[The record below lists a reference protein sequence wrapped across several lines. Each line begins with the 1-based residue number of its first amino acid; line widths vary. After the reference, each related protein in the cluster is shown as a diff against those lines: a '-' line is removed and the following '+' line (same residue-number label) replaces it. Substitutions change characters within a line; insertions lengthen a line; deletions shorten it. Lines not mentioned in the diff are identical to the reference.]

1 MVDVARQLL
10 DELMGRNRNLDPAV
24 KGKELNWED
33 EEFCTFF
40 MVKFCPH
47 DLFVNTRADL
57 GQCGKLHDEEAKRL
71 FEKAKPSRKKLQ
83 YEDDF
88 LRFCS
93 NMINEVDRKI
103 MKGKQ
108 RLLLMNSKLEGRPV
122 SKQQEQVNTMTEKIN
137 KLLREAEEAGI
148 RGDVEQAQSLMQMSD
163 QLKEEKDALVKQAE
177 SNGWSVTAEIAAAQE
192 KQMEVCEV
200 CGAFLI
206 VGDAQQRIDDHLTG
220 KQHLG
225 YSKLRQAVEEM
236 EAKRNS
242 PVKVDDRRRGDDEGR
257 RDRRDRRRDEPRSR
271 ERDDRFHRGGGGG
284 DDRRRRDYNNRDRDY
299 ERFGRHGG
307 GPRYGSAG
315 SSHEGR
321 DRERHHKRSDRHR
334 SRSRSH

>member
-10 DELMGRNRNLDPAV
+10 DELMGRNRNLDPSV
-24 KGKELNWED
+24 KNKELNWED

-71 FEKAKPSRKKLQ
+71 FDQAKPSRKKLQ

-122 SKQQEQVNTMTEKIN
+122 SKQQEQINTMTEKIN

-236 EAKRNS
+236 ETKRNS
-242 PVKVDDRRRGDDEGR
+242 PPKVEDRRRDDDR
-257 RDRRDRRRDEPRSR
+257 KDRRDRRRDEPRPR
-271 ERDDRFHRGGGGG
+271 ERDDRFHRGGE
-284 DDRRRRDYNNRDRDY
+284 DRRRDNRRDYRDRDY
-299 ERFGRHGG
+299 ERYGRRGG
-307 GPRYGSAG
+307 GG
-315 SSHEGR
+315 SSSGHEGR
-321 DRERHHKRSDRHR
+321 DRDRHHKRSERHR

>member
-1 MVDVARQLL
+1 
-10 DELMGRNRNLDPAV
+10 
-24 KGKELNWED
+24 
-33 EEFCTFF
+33 

-71 FEKAKPSRKKLQ
+71 FEQAKPTRKKLQ

-148 RGDVEQAQSLMQMSD
+148 RGDVDQAQSLMQMSD
-163 QLKEEKDALVKQAE
+163 QLKEEKDELVKQAE
-177 SNGWSVTAEIAAAQE
+177 TNGWSVTAEIAAAQE

-225 YSKLRQAVEEM
+225 
-236 EAKRNS
+236 
-242 PVKVDDRRRGDDEGR
+242 
-257 RDRRDRRRDEPRSR
+257 
-271 ERDDRFHRGGGGG
+271 
-284 DDRRRRDYNNRDRDY
+284 
-299 ERFGRHGG
+299 
-307 GPRYGSAG
+307 
-315 SSHEGR
+315 
-321 DRERHHKRSDRHR
+321 
-334 SRSRSH
+334 

>member
-10 DELMGRNRNLDPAV
+10 DELMGRNRNLDPSV
-24 KGKELNWED
+24 KGKALNWED

-71 FEKAKPSRKKLQ
+71 FEQSKPTRKKIQ

-148 RGDVEQAQSLMQMSD
+148 RGDVDQAQSLMQMSD
-163 QLKEEKDALVKQAE
+163 QLKEEKDELVKQAE
-177 SNGWSVTAEIAAAQE
+177 TNGWSVTAEIAAAQE

-236 EAKRNS
+236 EAKRHS
-242 PVKVDDRRRGDDEGR
+242 PVKVEERRRDDDRK
-257 RDRRDRRRDEPRSR
+257 DRRDRRRDEPRSR

-284 DDRRRRDYNNRDRDY
+284 GFGDDNRRRDNRRDHRDRDY
-299 ERFGRHGG
+299 ERYGRGRGGAHGSG
-307 GPRYGSAG
+307 G
-315 SSHEGR
+315 HEGR
-321 DRERHHKRSDRHR
+321 ERDRHHKRSERHR

>member
-10 DELMGRNRNLDPAV
+10 DELMGRNRNLDPTV

-93 NMINEVDRKI
+93 NMLNEVDRKI

-122 SKQQEQVNTMTEKIN
+122 SKQQEQINTMTEKIN

-163 QLKEEKDALVKQAE
+163 QLKEEKDALMKQAE

-236 EAKRNS
+236 ETKRHS
-242 PVKVDDRRRGDDEGR
+242 PVKIDERRRDDDR

-271 ERDDRFHRGGGGG
+271 ERDDRFHRGGG
-284 DDRRRRDYNNRDRDY
+284 DDRRRRDYRDRDY
-299 ERFGRHGG
+299 ERHGRHRGG
-307 GPRYGSAG
+307 S

-321 DRERHHKRSDRHR
+321 DRDRHHKRSDRHR

>member
-1 MVDVARQLL
+1 M
-10 DELMGRNRNLDPAV
+10 
-24 KGKELNWED
+24 KGKALNWED

-71 FEKAKPSRKKLQ
+71 FEQSKPTRKKIQ

-148 RGDVEQAQSLMQMSD
+148 RGDVDQAQSLMQMSD
-163 QLKEEKDALVKQAE
+163 QLKEEKDELVKQAE
-177 SNGWSVTAEIAAAQE
+177 TNGWSVTAEIAAAQE

-236 EAKRNS
+236 EAKRHS
-242 PVKVDDRRRGDDEGR
+242 PVKVEE
-257 RDRRDRRRDEPRSR
+257 RRRD
-271 ERDDRFHRGGGGG
+271 DDRKDRNGTTGSTAAVAVALETIIDDAITDETTGIAITSGTDG
-284 DDRRRRDYNNRDRDY
+284 DAGAAMEVVDTKAANAIVITSVKL
-299 ERFGRHGG
+299 FQKSTI
-307 GPRYGSAG
+307 SAIG
-315 SSHEGR
+315 AITHAGVSYHV
-321 DRERHHKRSDRHR
+321 
-334 SRSRSH
+334 

>member
-10 DELMGRNRNLDPAV
+10 DELMGRNRNLDPSV
-24 KGKELNWED
+24 KGKALNWED

-71 FEKAKPSRKKLQ
+71 FEQSKPTRKKIQ

-148 RGDVEQAQSLMQMSD
+148 RGDVDQAQSLMQMSD
-163 QLKEEKDALVKQAE
+163 QLKEEKDELVKQAE
-177 SNGWSVTAEIAAAQE
+177 TNGWSVTAEIAAAQE

-236 EAKRNS
+236 EAKRHS
-242 PVKVDDRRRGDDEGR
+242 PVKVEERRRDDDRK
-257 RDRRDRRRDEPRSR
+257 DRRDRRRDEPRSR

-284 DDRRRRDYNNRDRDY
+284 GFGDDNRRRDNRRDHRDRDY
-299 ERFGRHGG
+299 ERYGRGRGG
-307 GPRYGSAG
+307 GHGSG
-315 SSHEGR
+315 GHEFRER
-321 DRERHHKRSDRHR
+321 DRHHKRSERHR

>member
-10 DELMGRNRNLDPAV
+10 DELMGRNRNLDPSV
-24 KGKELNWED
+24 KSKELNWED

-71 FEKAKPSRKKLQ
+71 FEQAKPSRKKLQ

-122 SKQQEQVNTMTEKIN
+122 SKQQEQINTMTEKIN
-137 KLLREAEEAGI
+137 KLIREAEEAGI
-148 RGDVEQAQSLMQMSD
+148 RGDVEQAQSLMQMSES
-163 QLKEEKDALVKQAE
+163 LKDEKDALVKQAE

-236 EAKRNS
+236 EAKRLS
-242 PVKVDDRRRGDDEGR
+242 PVKVEDRRRDDDR
-257 RDRRDRRRDEPRSR
+257 KDRRDRRRDEPRSR
-271 ERDDRFHRGGGGG
+271 ERDERFHRGVGE
-284 DDRRRRDYNNRDRDY
+284 DRRRDNRRDYRDRDY
-299 ERFGRHGG
+299 ERYGRRGG
-307 GPRYGSAG
+307 GSGSG
-315 SSHEGR
+315 HEGR
-321 DRERHHKRSDRHR
+321 DRERHHKRSERHR